1 MAIAQRS
8 PTEAHKALQN
18 DPSAIY
24 LDVRTE
30 GEFERGHAPDSY
42 NVPIIFLN
50 PGQSPAM
57 NPDFVT
63 IVERICEKDL
73 TLVIGCKTGGR
84 SQHAC
89 EILEQIGYTNLTN
102 VQGGFIGIRDEA
114 GSVVTRGWVDC
125 DLPVETEISPGKGYP
140 DLAPKI

>member
-1 MAIAQRS
+1 MAIAQKS
-8 PTEAHKALQN
+8 PTEAHEALRN
-18 DPSAIY
+18 DPSATY

-30 GEFERGHAPDSY
+30 GEFEQGHAPDSY
-42 NVPIIFLN
+42 NVPVIFLN
-50 PGQSPAM
+50 PGQSPQR
-57 NPDFVT
+57 NPHFVT
-63 IVERICEKDL
+63 IVESIFAKD
-73 TLVIGCKTGGR
+73 TRLVVGCKTGGR

-114 GSVVTRGWVDC
+114 GSVVTHGWVDC

-140 DLAPKI
+140 ELAPKS